1 MSERYGEEHVRVGG
15 GGGGDSKINK
25 PKGHPIKR
33 CRPFVSSANPENQS
47 LKIRVIPRMS
57 PASTAR
63 STLPARVYSPL
74 FVFCTLSPHSATT
87 LIHTTLRQQCYDT
100 TARLTLGPL
109 SVLCSP
115 LLVSEQFPTHVY
127 IYILDRRYH
136 RCVLTDSPFSATAFT
151 PFPPTRHGGLYDCMY
166 IYINPSTQ
174 QRRRRFR
181 IWRRLINAVNSL
193 GRV

>member
-57 PASTAR
+57 PASAAR
-63 STLPARVYSPL
+63 STLPACVYSPL
-74 FVFCTLSPHSATT
+74 FVFCTLSPHPTTT
-87 LIHTTLRQQCYDT
+87 LIHTTRLQQCYDT
-100 TARLTLGPL
+100 AARLTLGPL

-115 LLVSEQFPTHVY
+115 LFVSAQFLTHVY
-127 IYILDRRYH
+127 IYILDRCH
-136 RCVLTDSPFSATAFT
+136 RHRVLTDSPFSPTALT
-151 PFPPTRHGGLYDCMY
+151 PLLT
-166 IYINPSTQ
+166 NPERWT
-174 QRRRRFR
+174 
-181 IWRRLINAVNSL
+181 V
-193 GRV
+193 